1 MKTTDYIRFDWA
13 IKRMLR
19 DKANFA
25 ILEGLISVLL
35 NEKVKITEV
44 LESESNQQTVIDKFN
59 RVDLMVKSEKDEIF
73 IVEVQV
79 TRDLHFMKRILYG
92 TSKAITE
99 HISLG
104 KSYKD
109 VKKIYSINVL
119 YFDLGKG
126 DDYLY
131 HGKTTFTGCFKK
143 DELVVKNKEFE
154 VIDGDTK
161 ARFVDAD
168 VFPEYYLI
176 RINKFN
182 DVAKTP
188 IEEWIEFLKDGK
200 IRKDTTTPGLKE
212 AEEKLRISNMD
223 EPERKEYFAHID
235 AIMSQND
242 TIETYK
248 AEGRAEG
255 RIEGRAE
262 GRAEGEREA
271 SLRNAKRL
279 KQLGIDSETISK
291 ATDLPIEDIEMI

>member
-1 MKTTDYIRFDWA
+1 MENTDYIRFDWA

-19 DKANFA
+19 DKANFD

-44 LESESNQQTVIDKFN
+44 LESESNQQTVMDKFN
-59 RVDLMVKSEKDEIF
+59 RVDLKVKSEKEEIF

-79 TRDLHFMKRILYG
+79 TRDLHFMRRILYG

-99 HISLG
+99 HINLG
-104 KSYKD
+104 QSYKD

-143 DELVVKNKEFE
+143 DELVVKHKEIE
-154 VIDGDTK
+154 ALESDTK
-161 ARFVDAD
+161 ARFVDTD

-182 DVAKTP
+182 EVAKTP
-188 IEEWIEFLKDGK
+188 IEEWIQFLKDGK
-200 IRKDTTTPGLKE
+200 IRKDTSTPGLKE
-212 AEEKLRISNMD
+212 AEEKLRISRMD
-223 EPERKEYFAHID
+223 EKERKEYFAHID

-248 AEGRAEG
+248 AEGRM
-255 RIEGRAE
+255 E
-262 GRAEGEREA
+262 GRAEGERETNIK
-271 SLRNAKRL
+271 NAKRL
-279 KQLGIDSETISK
+279 KQLGIDFETISK
-291 ATDLPIEDIEMI
+291 VTDLTVEEIEKIIAP